1 MKAIRTKIGRRIR
14 CFRSRRG
21 LTQKELGLL
30 MGFPASSAEV
40 RINQYETGYRSMKQD
55 NLEKLAELLQ
65 VDKSALCVPEMDKL
79 TDIMQLL
86 FAMEDYG
93 LVNIV
98 KVNGE
103 CVLKPDMQKAGFA
116 EGEKLLAKWQE
127 KRELLAQGK
136 ISEAEYDAWR
146 YGEK

>member
-1 MKAIRTKIGRRIR
+1 MKTCKQKIGWRIR
-14 CFRSRRG
+14 YFRSRRG

-30 MGFPASSAEV
+30 LGFSQSTAEV
-40 RINQYETGYRSMKQD
+40 RMNQYETGFRSMKLD
-55 NLEKLAELLQ
+55 RLEELAKVLQ
-65 VDKSALCVPEMDKL
+65 VDKAALCVPELDKL

-86 FAMEDYG
+86 FALEDYG
-93 LVNIV
+93 LINIV
-98 KVNGE
+98 KVNRE
-103 CVLKPDMQKAGFA
+103 YLLKPDMQKAGFA

-136 ISEAEYDAWR
+136 ISEAEYDEWR